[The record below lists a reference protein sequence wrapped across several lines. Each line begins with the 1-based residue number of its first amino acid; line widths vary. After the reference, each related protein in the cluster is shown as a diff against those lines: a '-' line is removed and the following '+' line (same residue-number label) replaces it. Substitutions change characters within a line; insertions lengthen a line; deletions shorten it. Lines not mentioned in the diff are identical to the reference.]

1 MKKLLILV
9 PSFVVILALSKM
21 SFAQDVVAAPEG
33 VAPGACAEAVTPP
46 PVPHAY
52 PPYPYCVP
60 VYAACRP
67 YVPQAMPC
75 CAMPYQAMPCMVPAG
90 CPYGCY
96 AAPPEQK
103 SRLGRRFAGRFA
115 QPAPFQYPPPY
126 QFPTPYP
133 MPAAFPPATGAFP
146 ATAVAPAPQMYG
158 GYGPGYYPTPVT
170 TTTAG
175 RNAHQRSSAP
185 IVINFMSLF
194 RSPRTTQYDPYAGY
208 YAQYPPY
215 PYPAY
220 ATPALDAAT
229 PQ

>member
-9 PSFVVILALSKM
+9 PCFVVVLALSKM
-21 SFAQDVVAAPEG
+21 SFAQDAAAAPEG
-33 VAPGACAEAVTPP
+33 VAPAACAEAVKVPVAV
-46 PVPHAY
+46 VPHAY
-52 PPYPYCVP
+52 PPYPYCAHGC
-60 VYAACRP
+60 AACRP

-75 CAMPYQAMPCMVPAG
+75 QAMPCMGQAG
-90 CPYGCY
+90 YPCGCY
-96 AAPPEQK
+96 APAPEQK
-103 SRLGRRFAGRFA
+103 PRLGRRFAGRFA
-115 QPAPFQYPPPY
+115 HPAPCQYPPPY
-126 QFPTPYP
+126 MFPTPYP
-133 MPAAFPPATGAFP
+133 IPAASPMAPGAFP
-146 ATAVAPAPQMYG
+146 APVAAPAPQMYG
-158 GYGPGYYPTPVT
+158 GYGQGYYPTPIT

-175 RNAHQRSSAP
+175 KNANQRSSAP

-220 ATPALDAAT
+220 AAPALDAPM